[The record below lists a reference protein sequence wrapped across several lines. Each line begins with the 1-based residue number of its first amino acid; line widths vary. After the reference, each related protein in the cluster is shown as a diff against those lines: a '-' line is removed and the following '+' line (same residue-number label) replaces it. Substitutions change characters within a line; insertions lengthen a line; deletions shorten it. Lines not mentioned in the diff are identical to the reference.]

1 MGMLP
6 LLIAGIAALAIVVIA
21 VGIAMSAGG
30 GGVSSRLERYASGK
44 DPDADAEDG
53 DSESAV
59 VAGLSRVIDQQDF
72 TARLATDLA
81 RADLKMKPAEFLIFW
96 AITPIGFVFVAF
108 IVGFIFPGFRNPVAL
123 VVAFV
128 LGLYAPR
135 FYINRRKNGRLKAFA
150 NQLPDTITLL
160 ANSLRAGSSFL
171 QGMELVTREA
181 RPPISEEFERVVREM
196 QLGLALQPALNN
208 LNRRVASEDLDLM
221 VTAIQ
226 IQAQV
231 GGNLATVL
239 DQIAHT
245 IRERIRIIGEINTLT
260 AMQRY
265 SGYVI
270 TLLPI
275 GLAGLLFLISP
286 TLHDRHDREAAGDV
300 RPPDGRDLL
309 HWSVSSAW
317 ESATSSSAASSISRC
332 NADANRSH
340 HPHRHRRRRRR
351 APDHVRRGRT
361 TERGRSPG
369 TALPAR
375 RPAEVAGRDG
385 DAAAVLRAG
394 DASDDPAAGASRP
407 PPGRRDDRPDRRE
420 AREGRVPRRPA
431 RRGLGRR
438 EGSRP
443 HRLRHPRVRASA
455 WP

>member
-21 VGIAMSAGG
+21 VGIAMSAGS

-44 DPDADAEDG
+44 DPDADTQDG

-96 AITPIGFVFVAF
+96 AITPIGFVFIAF
-108 IVGFIFPGFRNPVAL
+108 IAGIVFPGFRNPVAL
-123 VVAFV
+123 VIAFV

-286 TLHDRHDREAAGDV
+286 TYISVMLEK
-300 RPPDGRDLL
+300 PPEMFGLPL
-309 HWSVSSAW
+309 GVIFF
-317 ESATSSSAASSISRC
+317 TVGLISMGIGYLFI
-332 NADANRSH
+332 
-340 HPHRHRRRRRR
+340 RRIV
-351 APDHVRRGRT
+351 DIKV
-361 TERGRSPG
+361 
-369 TALPAR
+369 
-375 RPAEVAGRDG
+375 
-385 DAAAVLRAG
+385 
-394 DASDDPAAGASRP
+394 
-407 PPGRRDDRPDRRE
+407 
-420 AREGRVPRRPA
+420 
-431 RRGLGRR
+431 
-438 EGSRP
+438 
-443 HRLRHPRVRASA
+443 
-455 WP
+455 